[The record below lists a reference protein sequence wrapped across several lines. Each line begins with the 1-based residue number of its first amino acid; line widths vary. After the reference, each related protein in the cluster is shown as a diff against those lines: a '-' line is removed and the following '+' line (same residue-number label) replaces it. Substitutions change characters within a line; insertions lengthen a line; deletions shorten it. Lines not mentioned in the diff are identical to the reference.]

1 MPPEL
6 PQRSKKLV
14 RQIKKYLGDEQA
26 EAQFRII
33 AEYLSGID
41 DPDLSVKA
49 ARGIPAFMSA
59 VEAAYAEYEDRIKT
73 TLRSLDISS
82 EELNTTNRTLERLNS
97 SINAMMDG
105 LGQGLVFF
113 DRDGIC
119 SPVFSKISTELLDDM
134 QGGVHIADILNLDSA
149 QRENFD
155 LWVSILFEKTSALSF
170 EDLADLAPDHFINAA
185 GRYIHLDYRPLRNAA
200 GDMTGVLLIATD
212 KTRERQVENDLAETQ
227 RKSAMIVSIA
237 RNRNSFLGF
246 VRNLKS
252 FIIQVTAGEE
262 ARCIEILRELHTYK
276 GLAYMFHLDT
286 LGDAMNTAEDEMKIA
301 PGSTVDIAG
310 IKTVLAPIQSGLDD
324 ALEMGKMLF
333 GADFINHGNVR
344 LIEMDKILQLRADI
358 AKSGDPQAVIEF
370 INHDFLGVTF
380 SECLSTF
387 CAELMRAAGLKGR
400 PEPQIHIHGAETR
413 LMLNAYEVFFD
424 SLVHLARNIMDHAIE
439 DAATRKMR
447 GKPPGG
453 QIDISIVPRG
463 AGWAIKIRDD
473 GRGFDVLA
481 IRSRAAE
488 LEVASANLSD
498 REMIQY
504 IFHPGFSTKLAATS
518 LSGRGVG
525 MYAIKKAVED
535 LGGAVSCEIPDKGPG
550 AIISVILP

>member
-1 MPPEL
+1 MPLES

-26 EAQFRII
+26 EAQFKVIS
-33 AEYLSGID
+33 EYLSGID

-49 ARGIPAFMSA
+49 ARGVPAFMSA
-59 VEAAYAEYEDRIKT
+59 VDAAYAEYEDRIKT

-113 DRDGIC
+113 DRDGMC

-134 QGGVHIADILNLDSA
+134 QGGVHIADILNLDAA

-185 GRYIHLDYRPLRNAA
+185 SRYIQLDYRPLRNAA

-212 KTRERQVENDLAETQ
+212 KTRERQAENALAETQ
-227 RKSAMIVSIA
+227 RKSAMILNIA

-246 VRNLKS
+246 IRNLKS
-252 FIIQVTAGEE
+252 FLFQVSAGEE
-262 ARCIEILRELHTYK
+262 VRCIEILRELHTYK

-286 LGDAMNTAEDEMKIA
+286 LGNAMNDAEGEMKIV
-301 PGSTVDIAG
+301 PGSTIG
-310 IKTVLAPIQSGLDD
+310 INEIKTFLAPIQSGLDE
-324 ALEMGKMLF
+324 ALATGEMLF
-333 GADFINHGNVR
+333 GADFIDHGNVR
-344 LIEMDKILQLRADI
+344 LIEMDKILRLRADI
-358 AKSGDPQAVIEF
+358 EKSGDTRAAIDF
-370 INHDFLGVTF
+370 INHDFLGVAF

-387 CAELMRAAGLKGR
+387 RAELMRSAGLKGR
-400 PEPQIHIHGAETR
+400 PEPQIHIHGGDTR

-439 DAATRKMR
+439 DAATRKAR

-488 LEVASANLSD
+488 LDVSVNGLSD
-498 REMIQY
+498 HEMIQY
-504 IFHPGFSTKLAATS
+504 IFHPGFSTKLSATS

-525 MYAIKKAVED
+525 MYAILKAVED
-535 LGGAVSCEIPDKGPG
+535 LGGTVSCEIPEKGPG